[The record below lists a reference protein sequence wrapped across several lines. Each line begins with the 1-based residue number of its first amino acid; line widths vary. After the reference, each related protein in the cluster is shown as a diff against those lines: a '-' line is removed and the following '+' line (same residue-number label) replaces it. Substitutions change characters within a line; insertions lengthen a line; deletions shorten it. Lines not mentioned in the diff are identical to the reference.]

1 MLSTLQRT
9 KSPIERLMALQE
21 EQKYARTRE
30 T

>member
-9 KSPIERLMALQE
+9 KSPIERFTALQE
-21 EQKYARTRE
+21 EQKYVRTHE